1 MDKLRLYGSEM
12 LGTFVLVFVG
22 VGSIG
27 AAKAAHAP
35 PGVDLLAV
43 ALAFGSAVAVV
54 VAAMGHVSGAHINP
68 AVTFALLVTNKIKIG
83 DGLAYIASQLVGAVL
98 ATALCQGLMGTS
110 VAAGAA
116 TSVSPHISLMQGL
129 GMEIVST
136 FFLVL
141 VIFGTAVDM
150 RAQKLPALFIGL
162 TVTLDILVA
171 GPYTGASMN
180 PARSFGPALIGG
192 VWSGHWVYWVGPL
205 AGGSLAAIVYAAV
218 FLPRE
223 PAEAMPE
230 VRPEAAASS
239 TQN

>member
-27 AAKAAHAP
+27 AVKLAHAP
-35 PGVDLLAV
+35 SGVDLLAV
-43 ALAFGSAVAVV
+43 ALAFGAAVAVV

-68 AVTFALLVTNKIKIG
+68 SVTFALLVTGKIKIG
-83 DGLAYIASQLVGAVL
+83 DAVAYVASQLVGAIV
-98 ATALCQGLMGTS
+98 ATGLCQRLMGGNI
-110 VAAGAA
+110 AADAA

-129 GMEIVST
+129 GIEIVAT

-162 TVTLDILVA
+162 TITLDILMA

-180 PARSFGPALIGG
+180 PARSFGPALVGG
-192 VWSGHWVYWVGPL
+192 VWNGHWIYWVGPL
-205 AGGSLAAIVYAAV
+205 AGGALAAIVYAAV
-218 FLPRE
+218 FLPRP

-230 VRPEAAASS
+230 VRPEAAESS
-239 TQN
+239 ART